1 MEFDGGLEFLDSGV
15 DVIGEIDW
23 DFVFDDA
30 KGLDLLQELEN
41 PAVTAATGASPS
53 SSSSSTVEDA
63 PDNPETGSIDTWIGE
78 VEDMLMKD
86 DDVSKVEASE
96 EPPKEYYENFLADV
110 LVDSP
115 STESPADVDSN
126 SNGCA
131 ESEKE
136 KTDGS
141 PLNNDTD
148 ADADADDPV
157 SKKRRRQ
164 LRNKDA
170 AMKSRERRKMYVT
183 DLEMKSKYLEGECR
197 RLGRLLQ
204 CCYAENHALRLSLQM
219 GNAYGRGVSGT
230 KQESAVLLELLLLG
244 SLLWF
249 LDLTCLFT
257 LPLMPHLLLLTL
269 NQEQANKALE
279 SVGPRARG
287 EVSKVVLALQ
297 SQSFVKTRR
306 CKASRTKMKYAFL
319 VS

>member
-1 MEFDGGLEFLDSGV
+1 MEFDGSLDFLDTGV
-15 DVIGEIDW
+15 DVIGDIDW

-30 KGLDLLQELEN
+30 NGLGLLSPTLT
-41 PAVTAATGASPS
+41 PAGDGASPS
-53 SSSSSTVEDA
+53 SSSSSTVENSPA
-63 PDNPETGSIDTWIGE
+63 IAATGSMDTWIGE

-86 DDVSKVEASE
+86 DDVSKVASE

-115 STESPADVDSN
+115 PPVAESPADVDSN
-126 SNGCA
+126 SNGSA

-148 ADADADDPV
+148 ADADDHV

-170 AMKSRERRKMYVT
+170 AMRSRERRKMYVT

-219 GNAYGRGVSGT
+219 GNACGRDVSGT
-230 KQESAVLLELLLLG
+230 KQESAVLLLELLLLG

-249 LDLTCLFT
+249 LDSMCLFT

-279 SVGPRARG
+279 GVGPRARG
-287 EVSKVVLALQ
+287 EANKMVLALQ
-297 SQSFVKTRR
+297 SQSFVMTRR
-306 CKASRTKMKYAFL
+306 CKASRTKMKYAIF

>member
-1 MEFDGGLEFLDSGV
+1 MEFDGNLDFLDDGV

-23 DFVFDDA
+23 DFVFEDA
-30 KGLDLLQELEN
+30 NGLDSLQELDN
-41 PAVTAATGASPS
+41 AAVTAVPGASPS

-63 PDNPETGSIDTWIGE
+63 PANAETGSMDTWIGE
-78 VEDMLMKD
+78 VENILMKD
-86 DDVSKVEASE
+86 DDGSKVASE
-96 EPPKEYYENFLADV
+96 EPPKEYYDNFLADM

-115 STESPADVDSN
+115 STESPTDVDSN
-126 SNGCA
+126 SNGSA

-136 KTDGS
+136 KSGGS
-141 PLNNDTD
+141 PINNDTY

-170 AMKSRERRKMYVT
+170 AMRSRERRKMYVT

-230 KQESAVLLELLLLG
+230 KQESAVLVMELLLLG

-279 SVGPRARG
+279 GVGPRARG
-287 EVSKVVLALQ
+287 GASKMILALQ

-319 VS
+319 IS